1 MINRSIL
8 GILTTALRPQNEV
21 KEEKGCKNT
30 NKQNQI
36 YERTENDPVASTV
49 NYYLGQTSR
58 LRARRG
64 FQHVFCVDLRQ

>member
-8 GILTTALRPQNEV
+8 GILITTLRPQNEV

-36 YERTENDPVASTV
+36 YKRTENNPVA
-49 NYYLGQTSR
+49 
-58 LRARRG
+58 
-64 FQHVFCVDLRQ
+64 